1 MLIRILKTLSAVS
14 RWSTE
19 QPFSSQKPLISAA
32 LSVWR
37 RMQYQGEGRDKRKAT
52 FYLAKPL
59 GEQRALGVDRNVT
72 VGSITP
78 QNPLE
83 PKTAQISQAP
93 ELDSGQWKGRWF
105 RQLPAGWA
113 KGPGIKISCLGVYS
127 KISHSWWLN
136 RTLRVMLEPGKSSI
150 VGKRPCMSLGFERA
164 TCPPPMHQ
172 RPSPIWQFL
181 SQLCGDTECMSLT
194 QRTWEVLLGAV
205 PLCEA
210 TSPGGRMQI
219 SCRGSIRI

>member
-136 RTLRVMLEPGKSSI
+136 RTLRVMLEPGKSST
-150 VGKRPCMSLGFERA
+150 VGKRHCMSLGFERA
-164 TCPPPMHQ
+164 TCPPPCIKGQ
-172 RPSPIWQFL
+172 AQSD
-181 SQLCGDTECMSLT
+181 SS
-194 QRTWEVLLGAV
+194 
-205 PLCEA
+205 
-210 TSPGGRMQI
+210 
-219 SCRGSIRI
+219 